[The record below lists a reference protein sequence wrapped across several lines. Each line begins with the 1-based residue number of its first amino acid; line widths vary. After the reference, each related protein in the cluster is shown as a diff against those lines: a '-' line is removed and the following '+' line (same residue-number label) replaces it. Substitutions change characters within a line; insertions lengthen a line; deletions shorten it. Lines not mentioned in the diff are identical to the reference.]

1 MENLVIRHIIHR
13 KALLWLLLCAMPLM
27 AVAQTDVT
35 ESEVQRLIDEGL
47 YYRALELLESCPD
60 SLKSP
65 VMLRQETRVLTSFAR
80 YEEAKA
86 LILPL
91 ATEEGSVID
100 KQLLAGI
107 YESMQQPDSA
117 ITVREEIKELSPYNI
132 VNVLRLSDLYEE
144 KGVGFLG
151 LTMMNN
157 FLYEYPDN
165 RPVRQRRAAVNYAA
179 GYYRDAY
186 ADFDLLYHAGDRSMN
201 TVYYHGQ
208 SLVQQD
214 SLEQAIPV
222 LKEAIKISEEANPFP
237 MIDLAT
243 IYVQQKEPTESALYL
258 AKVDS
263 LMERT
268 PLRIQVLKSYH
279 DLMAETDFLRGA
291 YRSSL
296 RHLRDLGRL
305 APDLPD
311 IPYRQSLT
319 YRELGDATAEM
330 KALETY
336 LELRSDPGRKP
347 SPRVLYARKRLEQL
361 REDRF
366 MGQK

>member
-1 MENLVIRHIIHR
+1 MSRYRL
-13 KALLWLLLCAMPLM
+13 ALLLGLLLSPLGL
-27 AVAQTDVT
+27 VAQDDVT

-60 SLKSP
+60 SLMSP
-65 VMLRQETRVLTSFAR
+65 VMRRQETRVLTSFAR

-86 LILPL
+86 LILPQ
-91 ATEEGSVID
+91 AKEEGSVID

-107 YESMQQPDSA
+107 YESMQQQDSA
-117 ITVREEIKELSPYNI
+117 ITVREEIKQLSPYNI
-132 VNVLRLSDLYEE
+132 VNVLRLSDLYEQQ
-144 KGVGFLG
+144 GVGFLG
-151 LTMMNN
+151 LTMMNS

-186 ADFDLLYHAGDRSMN
+186 ADFDILYHAGDRSMN

-208 SLVQQD
+208 SLMQQD

-222 LKEAIKISEEANPFP
+222 LEEAIRISEEANPFP
-237 MIDLAT
+237 MIDLAGVY
-243 IYVQQKEPTESALYL
+243 IEQKKPADAALYL

-311 IPYRQSLT
+311 IPYRQALT
-319 YRELGDATAEM
+319 YRELGDTAAEM

-366 MGQK
+366 MQQR

>member
-1 MENLVIRHIIHR
+1 MSRYRL
-13 KALLWLLLCAMPLM
+13 ALLLGLLLSPLGL
-27 AVAQTDVT
+27 VAQDDVT

-47 YYRALELLESCPD
+47 YYRALELLESYPD

-65 VMLRQETRVLTSFAR
+65 VMLRQQTRVLTSFAR

-86 LILPL
+86 LVLPL
-91 ATEEGSVID
+91 AKDEGSVID

-117 ITVREEIKELSPYNI
+117 ITVREEIKQLSPYNI

-151 LTMMNN
+151 LTMMNS

-186 ADFDLLYHAGDRSMN
+186 ADFDILYYAGDRSMN

-208 SLVQQD
+208 SLMQQD

-222 LKEAIKISEEANPFP
+222 LEEAIKISEEANPFP
-237 MIDLAT
+237 MIDLAG
-243 IYVQQKEPTESALYL
+243 VLVEQKKPADAALYL

-311 IPYRQSLT
+311 IPYRQALT
-319 YRELGDATAEM
+319 YRELEDTAAEM

-366 MGQK
+366 MEQR

>member
-1 MENLVIRHIIHR
+1 MSRYRL
-13 KALLWLLLCAMPLM
+13 ALLLGLLLSPLGL
-27 AVAQTDVT
+27 VAQDDVT

-60 SLKSP
+60 SLKNP
-65 VMLRQETRVLTSFAR
+65 VMLRQQTRVLTSFAR

-91 ATEEGSVID
+91 SKDEGSVID

-117 ITVREEIKELSPYNI
+117 ITVREEIKQLSPYNI
-132 VNVLRLSDLYEE
+132 VNVLRLSDLYEQQ
-144 KGVGFLG
+144 GVGFLG
-151 LTMMNN
+151 LTMMNS

-208 SLVQQD
+208 SLMQQD

-222 LKEAIKISEEANPFP
+222 LEEAIRISEEANPFP
-237 MIDLAT
+237 MIDLAGVY
-243 IYVQQKEPTESALYL
+243 IEQKKPADAALYL

-311 IPYRQSLT
+311 IPYRRALT
-319 YRELGDATAEM
+319 YRELGDTSAEM

-366 MGQK
+366 MEQR